1 VSIVTP
7 CLWFDDKGEQAAE
20 LYTSVVKNSR
30 IAHVARYGEAGPR
43 EPGSVMLVTF
53 ELGGRTF
60 TALNGG
66 PEYTHTPAIS
76 LEIECADQD
85 EVDRC
90 WSALS
95 EGGEE
100 GPCGWLTDRY
110 GVSWQIVPRRLKEL
124 LSDPAVSQPAMAAM
138 LKMRKIDIAGLEE
151 AAATA
156 SVAG

>member
-1 VSIVTP
+1 MSIVTP
-7 CLWFDDKGEQAAE
+7 CLWFDDEGEQAAE
-20 LYTSVVKNSR
+20 LYTSVVKHSR
-30 IAHVARYGEAGPR
+30 IVDVMHDPR
-43 EPGSVMLVTF
+43 DPDTVLLVTF
-53 ELGGRTF
+53 ELDGRRF

-66 PEYTHTPAIS
+66 PEYTHSPAIS

-90 WSALS
+90 WSTLS

-124 LSDPAVSQPAMAAM
+124 LSDEAVSQPVMAAM
-138 LKMRKIDIAGLEE
+138 LKMGKIDIAALEE
-151 AAATA
+151 AAAAPAA
-156 SVAG
+156 S

>member
-7 CLWFDDKGEQAAE
+7 CLWFDDQGEQAAE
-20 LYTSVVKNSR
+20 LYTSVVRNSR
-30 IAHVARYGEAGPR
+30 IVHVARYGEAGPR

-53 ELGGRTF
+53 ELDGRTF

-66 PEYTHTPAIS
+66 PEFTHTPAIS
-76 LEIECADQD
+76 LEIECADQE

-124 LSDPAVSQPAMAAM
+124 LSDPAVSQPVMAAM
-138 LKMRKIDIAGLEE
+138 LKMRKIDIAGLED
-151 AAATA
+151 AAAAPAA
-156 SVAG
+156 S

>member
-7 CLWFDDKGEQAAE
+7 CLWFDDQGEQAAE

-30 IAHVARYGEAGPR
+30 IVHVMHDPR
-43 EPGSVMLVTF
+43 DPGKVLLVTF
-53 ELGGRTF
+53 ELDRSRF

-66 PEYTHTPAIS
+66 PEYTHSPAIS
-76 LEIECADQD
+76 LEIECAGQE

-90 WSALS
+90 WSVLS
-95 EGGEE
+95 EGGEP

-124 LSDPAVSQPAMAAM
+124 LSDEAVSQPVMAAM
-138 LKMRKIDIAGLEE
+138 LEMGKIDIAALED
-151 AAATA
+151 AAAAPAA
-156 SVAG
+156 S

>member
-1 VSIVTP
+1 MSIVTP
-7 CLWFDDKGEQAAE
+7 CLWFDDQGDQAAE

-30 IAHVARYGEAGPR
+30 IVDVMHDPR
-43 EPGSVMLVTF
+43 EADKVLLVTF
-53 ELGGRTF
+53 ELDGSRF

-66 PEYTHTPAIS
+66 PEYTHSPAIS

-90 WSALS
+90 WSTLS

-124 LSDPAVSQPAMAAM
+124 LSDEAVAQPVMAAM
-138 LKMRKIDIAGLEE
+138 LKMGKIDIAALEE
-151 AAATA
+151 AAAAPATR
-156 SVAG
+156 

>member
-1 VSIVTP
+1 V
-7 CLWFDDKGEQAAE
+7 
-20 LYTSVVKNSR
+20 
-30 IAHVARYGEAGPR
+30 
-43 EPGSVMLVTF
+43 
-53 ELGGRTF
+53 F

-66 PEYTHTPAIS
+66 PEFQHTPAIS

-90 WSALS
+90 WSTLS

-124 LSDPAVSQPAMAAM
+124 LSDEAVSQPVMEAM
-138 LKMRKIDIAGLEE
+138 LKMGKIDIAGLEE
-151 AAATA
+151 AAAA
-156 SVAG
+156 AAPAAG

>member
-1 VSIVTP
+1 MSSVTP
-7 CLWFDDKGEQAAE
+7 CLWFDGQGEEAAT

-30 IAHVARYGEAGPR
+30 IVHVARYGEAGPR
-43 EPGSVMLVTF
+43 EPGSVMLVSF
-53 ELGGRTF
+53 ELDGRRF

-66 PEYTHTPAIS
+66 PEYTFTPAIS
-76 LEIECADQD
+76 LEIECADQA

-100 GPCGWLTDRY
+100 GPCGWLSDRY

-124 LSDPAVSQPAMAAM
+124 LADQAVAQPVMEAM
-138 LKMRKIDIAGLEE
+138 LKMGKLDIAGLE
-151 AAATA
+151 AAAA
-156 SVAG
+156 VAA

>member
-1 VSIVTP
+1 MSIVTP
-7 CLWFDDKGEQAAE
+7 CLWFDKQGLEAAE
-20 LYTSVVKNSR
+20 LYTSVVKDSR
-30 IAHVARYGEAGPR
+30 VVHVMHDPR
-43 EPGSVMLVTF
+43 EPGTVLLVTF
-53 ELGGRTF
+53 ELDGRVF

-66 PEYTHTPAIS
+66 PEYEHSPAIS

-100 GPCGWLTDRY
+100 GPCGWLSDRY

-124 LSDPAVSQPAMAAM
+124 LSDESVSQPVMAAM
-138 LKMRKIDIAGLEE
+138 LKMGKIDIAGLEE
-151 AAATA
+151 AAAGA
-156 SVAG
+156 PAPR